1 MQLLTNIFLLI
12 FKKKFT
18 FAASSPRY
26 IVLTPAKKYLSSPY
40 HNVILH
46 CALTLLLLFSPQ
58 IFFAQNSKIDSLR
71 KVLLTMKD
79 DTNKVNTL
87 NILSHKLEGTGSY
100 DSSLLYAHTAEALA
114 EKTGFESGLAKAYIH
129 IGNIYIDR
137 GNYPLA
143 LEYENKALTISRG
156 KEDKA
161 GISTALGNI
170 GNIYNFEGNY
180 SKALE
185 YYFNSLSIDQEL
197 GNKNDIGIDFGNI
210 GNVYSNEGNDPK
222 TLEYYLKA
230 LKITQEIGDKEGSA
244 INLANIGNVY
254 HDEGNYPKAL
264 ESYLK
269 ALSVEQEL
277 GDKDA
282 MATNMHNIGQSYADE
297 GNTSKA
303 LEYYLMSLQITK
315 ALGDKNNAAAAMDD
329 IGSIYL
335 LKGNYPDAQK
345 YYYNALTIA
354 REIRNKKDLGNFFID
369 IGNTYIL
376 QKNYKLSRIYL
387 DSALEISQKTGEK
400 KHSERTYRAL
410 AKLDS
415 AVSDYKAAYDDYKNY
430 ILYRDSVTNKESIK
444 KLAKLEVSYEFERK
458 EDSIKASEEE
468 TNIIKAA
475 ETKRKSII
483 TYGMVV
489 ILLLS
494 LISATL
500 LISRQKIKHK
510 KNTLLF
516 EKNIE
521 LSEKEKDVL
530 KLEKQHMEDELA
542 AAKMVLTEYLESME
556 EKNKLLEEFKAD
568 VEKLKSL
575 NDKESTE
582 QRIKNLEYLNK
593 ATILTDE
600 DWNKFKQLFEQVHK
614 DFFKRLREKLPDLT
628 QAEVRMICLTKL
640 NLGTKQM
647 AGILGVSFD
656 TIRKSRYRLRKKL
669 GLAEEDR
676 IDDIVESI

>member
-1 MQLLTNIFLLI
+1 MS
-12 FKKKFT
+12 
-18 FAASSPRY
+18 ARSPHY
-26 IVLTPAKKYLSSPY
+26 TLLTPAKKYLSALY
-40 HNVILH
+40 HNVVLH
-46 CALTLLLLFSPQ
+46 YALALLLVFSAQ
-58 IFFAQNSKIDSLR
+58 ISFAQNRKIDSLR
-71 KVLLTMKD
+71 KVLSIMKD

-114 EKTGFESGLAKAYIH
+114 EKTGFENGLAKAYIH

-143 LEYENKALTISRG
+143 LEYENKALTISRE
-156 KEDKA
+156 KENEA

-170 GNIYNFEGNY
+170 GNIYDYEGNY

-185 YYFNSLSIDQEL
+185 YYFNSLSIDQKL

-210 GNVYSNEGNDPK
+210 GNVYANEGNDIK

-269 ALSVEQEL
+269 ALPVEQEL

-282 MATNMHNIGQSYADE
+282 MATNMHNIGLSYSDE

-303 LEYYLMSLQITK
+303 LEYYLMSLQINQ
-315 ALGDKNNAAAAMDD
+315 ALGDKKNTAAAMGD

-335 LKGNYPDAQK
+335 LEGNYPDAQK

-354 REIRNKKDLGNFFID
+354 REIGSKNDLGNLFIE
-369 IGNTYIL
+369 IGSTYTY
-376 QKNYKLSRIYL
+376 QKNYEMARIFL
-387 DSALEISQKTGEK
+387 DSALAISQNTGER
-400 KHSERTYRAL
+400 KHILRTYQAL
-410 AKLDS
+410 AVLDS
-415 AVSDYKAAYDDYKNY
+415 ATSDYKAAYTDYKNY
-430 ILYRDSVTNKESIK
+430 VIYRDSVTNKESIK
-444 KLAKLEVSYEFERK
+444 KITKLEVSYEFERK
-458 EDSIKASEEE
+458 DDSIKAAEER
-468 TNIIKAA
+468 TSILQAA

-521 LSEKEKDVL
+521 LSEKEKDLL
-530 KLEKQHMEDELA
+530 KLEKQHMEDELV
-542 AAKMVLTEYLESME
+542 AAKMVLTEYIESME
-556 EKNKLLEEFKAD
+556 EKNKLLEEFKMD
-568 VEKLKSL
+568 MEKLKSL
-575 NDKESTE
+575 NDKETNE
-582 QRIKNLEYLNK
+582 QRIKNLEHLNK
-593 ATILTDE
+593 ATLLTEE
-600 DWNKFKQLFEQVHK
+600 DWNKFRLLFEQVYK

-647 AGILGVSFD
+647 AGILGVSVD

-669 GLAEEDR
+669 GLVEEDR